1 MDPRHPEGSGEG
13 AGPAPDSPRLAPD
26 GAADAFFTPC
36 LHGFPPTRRSAAVGP
51 PPETGGGE
59 GEAQAVPPR
68 WLEGR
73 DGPLPAVNDEEGLR
87 LPTALPPVIDAHVHL
102 FPDRVFEAIW
112 RWFDQHGW
120 PIRYRLQ
127 APGVIDFL
135 LGRGVEQ
142 VIALH
147 YSHTPGM
154 ARSLNHFIAGLTLDH
169 PRVHGLATVLPGEPD
184 APQILAEA
192 FELGLKGVKLHC
204 HVQRFS
210 PDDPHLAELYAV
222 CEAYD
227 RPLVMHAGREPS
239 SAAYG
244 VDTYA
249 LCNVERTARV
259 LRDFPRLKLCIPHLG
274 ADEFEGYGRLLE
286 RHDTLWLDTTMALAG
301 YFPVDPPRRLL
312 EIRPDR
318 ILYGTDFPN
327 LPYAWDREVRRI
339 IGWRLPEADLAAM
352 LGENARAL
360 YDLPDTH
367 ALAAR

>member
-1 MDPRHPEGSGEG
+1 MQPFPSIWSGS
-13 AGPAPDSPRLAPD
+13 PDD
-26 GAADAFFTPC
+26 AAEAFVPC
-36 LHGFPPTRRSAAVGP
+36 LHGLPGR
-51 PPETGGGE
+51 GGE
-59 GEAQAVPPR
+59 RGAGPHSGSDREAVTAGAPEALPRR

-73 DGPLPAVNDEEGLR
+73 EGPLPAVDDREGPT
-87 LPTALPPVIDAHVHL
+87 LPASLPPVIDAHVHL

-112 RWFDQHGW
+112 RWFDRHGW

-127 APGVIDFL
+127 APAVIDFL

-142 VIALH
+142 VVALH

-154 ARSLNHFIAGLTLDH
+154 ARSLNRFIAELTAAD

-184 APQILAEA
+184 APAILAEA

-210 PDDPHLAELYAV
+210 PDAPHLAELYAV

-249 LCNVERTARV
+249 LCNVARTARV
-259 LRDFPRLKLCIPHLG
+259 LEDFPRLKLCIPHLG

-327 LPYAWDREVRRI
+327 LPYAWDREARRI
-339 IGWRLPEADLAAM
+339 MDLGLSEPALAAM

-360 YDLPDTH
+360 YALPATG
-367 ALAAR
+367 ALPPRA